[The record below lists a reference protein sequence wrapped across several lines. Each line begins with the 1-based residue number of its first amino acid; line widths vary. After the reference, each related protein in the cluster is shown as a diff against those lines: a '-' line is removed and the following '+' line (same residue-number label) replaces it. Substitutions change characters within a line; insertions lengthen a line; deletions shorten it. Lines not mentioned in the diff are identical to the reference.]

1 MKMFILDKVGKIR
14 LLFVQ
19 YHFVFWI
26 KKNMIKFLK
35 KILIILVFLFPF
47 SKAHTHEKIASSMCN
62 VFINKIIENYD
73 QIKDHYYLGS
83 EDEVYG
89 FSIENTWDP
98 NLLYEYDDGTK
109 TIGDI
114 KFKRDNEGNIFILNV
129 YPNYASKVNFKPGDK
144 IIEINKTKTKN
155 YTDEEINKILDDKEN
170 KVEISF
176 VNNQNQ
182 KFNETLKTY
191 SNYTIS
197 KYLDF
202 KINSFNSINN
212 RTFETDFIIEYS
224 ASAEMYDGVKKDD
237 YSDMDN
243 DLLFKLAKET
253 FYKKNG
259 DDEWYAYCQFTDEE
273 VNQMQL
279 FSPGWDVKLRNLS
292 FKSKDT
298 SDTNTS
304 LKIYDE
310 INGYD
315 FESVDVVST
324 FKGQVRVKNNFDL
337 RNFPFDKQKIVF
349 SFYETVDPDV
359 TIEPLSSVYSN
370 LDIIKNKEN
379 LINGWNLIDYR
390 LVGHNYQEQGFFD
403 DKFANGLDII
413 LEIERESSYYVYK
426 IILPIILILM
436 VCWSVIWITPR
447 ELEARLTVTIV
458 CLLSLIAY
466 NFVIDSE
473 IPKLEYLTIMDWIIF
488 TSYIFATVPNF
499 LCIISHK
506 LYNSNKSLCL
516 KIENRAKFIGPM
528 MYIAVVLLIISY
540 NVNIEPEHSA
550 QALKVLAK

>member
-1 MKMFILDKVGKIR
+1 MKMIILDKVGKIR

-35 KILIILVFLFPF
+35 KLLIILVFLFPF
-47 SKAHTHEKIASSMCN
+47 SKAHTHEKIANSMCN

-83 EDEVYG
+83 ENELYG

-98 NLLYEYDDGTK
+98 NLLYKYDDGTK

-349 SFYETVDPDV
+349 SFYETADPDV
-359 TIEPLSSVYSN
+359 VIEPLSSVYSN

>member
-1 MKMFILDKVGKIR
+1 MKMIILDKVGKIR

-35 KILIILVFLFPF
+35 KILIILVFLFPL
-47 SKAHTHEKIASSMCN
+47 SKAHTHEKIANSMCN

-83 EDEVYG
+83 EEELYG
-89 FSIENTWDP
+89 FTIEHTWDP
-98 NLLYEYDDGTK
+98 DLLNNYDDGTK

-129 YPNYASKVNFKPGDK
+129 YSNYASKVNFSPGDK
-144 IIEINKTKTKN
+144 IVQINKTKTKN
-155 YTDEEINKILDDKEN
+155 YTDDEINKIFDDKEN
-170 KVEISF
+170 KVEITF
-176 VNNQNQ
+176 INNQNQ
-182 KFNETLKTY
+182 KSTETLLTY
-191 SNYTIS
+191 SHYKIS

-224 ASAEMYDGVKKDD
+224 ASAEMYDGVNKDD

-243 DLLFKLAKET
+243 DQLFKITKET
-253 FYKKNG
+253 FYKKNK
-259 DDEWYAYCQFTDEE
+259 DDEWYGKCEFTDEE
-273 VNQMQL
+273 TNQMQL
-279 FSPGWDVKLRNLS
+279 FSPGWDFKLKNLS

-298 SDTNTS
+298 SDTLTS
-304 LKIYDE
+304 LTLYDE
-310 INGYD
+310 IGGYD

-324 FKGQVRVKNNFDL
+324 FKGQVRIKNNFDL

-349 SFYETVDPDV
+349 SFYETADPDV
-359 TIEPLSSVYSN
+359 VIEPLSSVYSN

-413 LEIERESSYYVYK
+413 LEVERESSYYVYK

-540 NVNIEPEHSA
+540 NVNIEPEHST

>member
-1 MKMFILDKVGKIR
+1 MKMIILDKVGKIR

-35 KILIILVFLFPF
+35 KLLIILVFLFPF
-47 SKAHTHEKIASSMCN
+47 SKVHTHEKIANSMCN

-83 EDEVYG
+83 ENELYG

-98 NLLYEYDDGTK
+98 NLLYKYDDGTK

-191 SNYTIS
+191 TNYTIS

-237 YSDMDN
+237 YSDMNN

-349 SFYETVDPDV
+349 SFYETADPDV
-359 TIEPLSSVYSN
+359 VIEPLSSVYSN

>member
-1 MKMFILDKVGKIR
+1 MKMIILDKVGKIR

-35 KILIILVFLFPF
+35 KILIILVFLFPL
-47 SKAHTHEKIASSMCN
+47 SKAHTHEKIANSMCN
-62 VFINKIIENYD
+62 AFINKIIKNYD

-83 EDEVYG
+83 ENELYG

-155 YTDEEINKILDDKEN
+155 YTDEEINKILDDKDN

-176 VNNQNQ
+176 ANNQNQ

-191 SNYTIS
+191 TNYTIS

-349 SFYETVDPDV
+349 SFYETADPDV
-359 TIEPLSSVYSN
+359 VIEPLSSVYSN

>member
-1 MKMFILDKVGKIR
+1 MKMIILDKVGKIR

-35 KILIILVFLFPF
+35 KLLIILVFLFPF
-47 SKAHTHEKIASSMCN
+47 SKAHTHEKIANSMCN

-83 EDEVYG
+83 ENELYG

-98 NLLYEYDDGTK
+98 NLLYKYDDGTK

-191 SNYTIS
+191 TNYTIS

-349 SFYETVDPDV
+349 SFYETADPDV
-359 TIEPLSSVYSN
+359 VIEPLSSVYSN

>member
-1 MKMFILDKVGKIR
+1 MKMIILDKVGKIR

-19 YHFVFWI
+19 YHFIFWI

-35 KILIILVFLFPF
+35 KLLIILVFLFPL
-47 SKAHTHEKIASSMCN
+47 SKAHTHEKIANSMCN
-62 VFINKIIENYD
+62 AFINKIIKNYD

-83 EDEVYG
+83 ENELYG
-89 FSIENTWDP
+89 FSIESTWDP

-155 YTDEEINKILDDKEN
+155 YTDEEINKILDDKDN

-176 VNNQNQ
+176 ANNQNQ

-191 SNYTIS
+191 TNYTIS

-349 SFYETVDPDV
+349 SFYETADPDV
-359 TIEPLSSVYSN
+359 VIEPLSSVYSN

>member
-1 MKMFILDKVGKIR
+1 
-14 LLFVQ
+14 
-19 YHFVFWI
+19 
-26 KKNMIKFLK
+26 MIKFLK

-47 SKAHTHEKIASSMCN
+47 SKAHTHEKIANSMCN

-83 EDEVYG
+83 ENELYG

-98 NLLYEYDDGTK
+98 NLLYKYDDGTK

-155 YTDEEINKILDDKEN
+155 YTDEEINKILDDKDN

-176 VNNQNQ
+176 ANNQNQ

-191 SNYTIS
+191 TNYTIS

-349 SFYETVDPDV
+349 SFYETADPDV
-359 TIEPLSSVYSN
+359 VIEPLSSVYSN

>member
-1 MKMFILDKVGKIR
+1 MKMIILDKVGKIR

-35 KILIILVFLFPF
+35 KLLIILVFLFPF
-47 SKAHTHEKIASSMCN
+47 SKAHTHEKIANSMCN

-83 EDEVYG
+83 ENELYG

-155 YTDEEINKILDDKEN
+155 YTDEEINKILDDKDN

-176 VNNQNQ
+176 ANNQNQ

-191 SNYTIS
+191 TNYTIS

-237 YSDMDN
+237 YSDMNN

-349 SFYETVDPDV
+349 SFYETADPDV
-359 TIEPLSSVYSN
+359 VIEPLSSVYSN

>member
-1 MKMFILDKVGKIR
+1 MKMIILDKVGKIR

-35 KILIILVFLFPF
+35 KILIILVFLFPL
-47 SKAHTHEKIASSMCN
+47 SKAHTHEKIANSMCN

-83 EDEVYG
+83 EEELYG
-89 FSIENTWDP
+89 FTIEHTWDP
-98 NLLYEYDDGTK
+98 DLLYNYDDGTK

-129 YPNYASKVNFKPGDK
+129 YPNYASKVNFSPGDK

-155 YTDEEINKILDDKEN
+155 YTDDEINKIFDDKEN
-170 KVEISF
+170 KVEITF
-176 VNNQNQ
+176 INNQNQ
-182 KFNETLKTY
+182 KSTETLSTY
-191 SNYTIS
+191 SHYKIS

-224 ASAEMYDGVKKDD
+224 ASAEMYDGIKKDD

-243 DLLFKLAKET
+243 DQLFKITKET
-253 FYKKNG
+253 FYKKNK
-259 DDEWYAYCQFTDEE
+259 DSEWYGKCEYTDEE
-273 VNQMQL
+273 INQMQL
-279 FSPGWDVKLRNLS
+279 FSPGWDFKLKNLS

-298 SDTNTS
+298 FDTLTS
-304 LKIYDE
+304 LTIYDE
-310 INGYD
+310 IGGYD

-324 FKGQVRVKNNFDL
+324 FKGQVRIKNNFDL

-349 SFYETVDPDV
+349 SFYETADPDV
-359 TIEPLSSVYSN
+359 VIEPLSSVYSN

-506 LYNSNKSLCL
+506 LYYSNKGLCL
-516 KIENRAKFIGPM
+516 TIENRAKFIGPM

-540 NVNIEPEHSA
+540 NVNIEPEHST

>member
-1 MKMFILDKVGKIR
+1 MKMIILDKVGKIR

-35 KILIILVFLFPF
+35 KILIVLVFLFPL
-47 SKAHTHEKIASSMCN
+47 SKAHTHEKIANSMCN
-62 VFINKIIENYD
+62 AFINKIIKNYD

-83 EDEVYG
+83 ENELYG

-191 SNYTIS
+191 TNYTIS

-237 YSDMDN
+237 YSDMNN

-349 SFYETVDPDV
+349 SFYETADPDV
-359 TIEPLSSVYSN
+359 VIEPLSSVYSN

>member
-47 SKAHTHEKIASSMCN
+47 SKAHTHEKIANSMCN

>member
-1 MKMFILDKVGKIR
+1 MKMIILDKVGKIR

-155 YTDEEINKILDDKEN
+155 YTDEEINKILDDKDN

-191 SNYTIS
+191 TNYTIS

-349 SFYETVDPDV
+349 SFYETADPDV
-359 TIEPLSSVYSN
+359 VIEPLSSVYSN

>member
-1 MKMFILDKVGKIR
+1 MKMIILDKVGKIR

-35 KILIILVFLFPF
+35 KLLIILVFLFPF
-47 SKAHTHEKIASSMCN
+47 SKVHTHEKIANSMCN

-83 EDEVYG
+83 ENELYG

-98 NLLYEYDDGTK
+98 NLLYKYDDGTK

-155 YTDEEINKILDDKEN
+155 YTDEEINKIFDDKEN

-191 SNYTIS
+191 TNYTIS

-237 YSDMDN
+237 YSDMNN

-349 SFYETVDPDV
+349 SFYETADPDV
-359 TIEPLSSVYSN
+359 VIEPLSSVYSN

>member
-1 MKMFILDKVGKIR
+1 MKMIILDKVGKIR

-35 KILIILVFLFPF
+35 KLLIILVFLFPF
-47 SKAHTHEKIASSMCN
+47 SKAHTHEKIANSMCN

-83 EDEVYG
+83 ENELYG

-98 NLLYEYDDGTK
+98 NLLYKYDDGTK

-191 SNYTIS
+191 TNYTIS

-237 YSDMDN
+237 YSDMNN

-349 SFYETVDPDV
+349 SFYETADPDV
-359 TIEPLSSVYSN
+359 VIEPLSSVYSN

>member
-1 MKMFILDKVGKIR
+1 
-14 LLFVQ
+14 
-19 YHFVFWI
+19 
-26 KKNMIKFLK
+26 MIKFLK

-47 SKAHTHEKIASSMCN
+47 SKAHTHEKIANSMCN

>member
-1 MKMFILDKVGKIR
+1 MKMIILDKVGKIR

-35 KILIILVFLFPF
+35 KILIILVFLFPL
-47 SKAHTHEKIASSMCN
+47 SKAHTHEKIANSMCN
-62 VFINKIIENYD
+62 AFINKIIENYD

-83 EDEVYG
+83 ENELYG

-155 YTDEEINKILDDKEN
+155 YTDEEINKILDDKDN

-182 KFNETLKTY
+182 KLNETLKTY
-191 SNYTIS
+191 TNYTIS

-349 SFYETVDPDV
+349 SFYETADPDV
-359 TIEPLSSVYSN
+359 VIEPLSSVYSN

>member
-1 MKMFILDKVGKIR
+1 MKMIILDKVGKIR

-35 KILIILVFLFPF
+35 KILIILVFLFPL
-47 SKAHTHEKIASSMCN
+47 SKAHTHEKIANSMCN
-62 VFINKIIENYD
+62 AFINKIIENYD

-83 EDEVYG
+83 ENELYG

-155 YTDEEINKILDDKEN
+155 YTDEEINKILDDKDN

-191 SNYTIS
+191 TNYTIT

-304 LKIYDE
+304 LKLYDE
-310 INGYD
+310 ISGYD

-349 SFYETVDPDV
+349 SFYETADPDV
-359 TIEPLSSVYSN
+359 VIEPLSSVYSN

-528 MYIAVVLLIISY
+528 MYVAIVLLIISY

>member
-1 MKMFILDKVGKIR
+1 MKMIILDKVGKIR

-47 SKAHTHEKIASSMCN
+47 SKAHTHEKIANSMCN

>member
-1 MKMFILDKVGKIR
+1 MKMIILDKVGKIR
-14 LLFVQ
+14 LLFVH

-35 KILIILVFLFPF
+35 KILIILVFLFPL
-47 SKAHTHEKIASSMCN
+47 SKAHTHEKIANSMCN
-62 VFINKIIENYD
+62 AFINKIIENYD

-83 EDEVYG
+83 ENELYG

-155 YTDEEINKILDDKEN
+155 YTDEEINKILDDKDN

-176 VNNQNQ
+176 ANNQNQ

-191 SNYTIS
+191 TNYTIS

-349 SFYETVDPDV
+349 SFYETADPDV
-359 TIEPLSSVYSN
+359 VIEPLSSVYSN

>member
-1 MKMFILDKVGKIR
+1 MKMIILDKIGKIR

-35 KILIILVFLFPF
+35 KILIILVFLFPL
-47 SKAHTHEKIASSMCN
+47 SKAHTHEKIANSMCN
-62 VFINKIIENYD
+62 AFINKIIKNYD

-83 EDEVYG
+83 ENELYG

-155 YTDEEINKILDDKEN
+155 YTDEEINKILDDKDN

-176 VNNQNQ
+176 ANNQNQ

-191 SNYTIS
+191 TNYTIS

-349 SFYETVDPDV
+349 SFYETADPDV
-359 TIEPLSSVYSN
+359 VIEPLSSVYSN

>member
-1 MKMFILDKVGKIR
+1 MKMIILDKVGKIR

-35 KILIILVFLFPF
+35 KILIILVFLFPL
-47 SKAHTHEKIASSMCN
+47 SKAHTHEKIANSMCN
-62 VFINKIIENYD
+62 AFINKIIENYD

-83 EDEVYG
+83 ENELYG

-155 YTDEEINKILDDKEN
+155 YTDEEINKILDDKDN

-191 SNYTIS
+191 TNYTIS

-349 SFYETVDPDV
+349 SFYETADPDV
-359 TIEPLSSVYSN
+359 VIEPLSSVYSN

>member
-1 MKMFILDKVGKIR
+1 MKMIILDKVGKIR

-35 KILIILVFLFPF
+35 KILIILVFLFPL
-47 SKAHTHEKIASSMCN
+47 SKAHTHEKIANSMCN

-83 EDEVYG
+83 EEELYG
-89 FSIENTWDP
+89 FTIEHTWDP
-98 NLLYEYDDGTK
+98 DLLNNYDDGTK

-129 YPNYASKVNFKPGDK
+129 YPNYASKVNFSPGDK

-155 YTDEEINKILDDKEN
+155 YTDDEINKIFDDKEN
-170 KVEISF
+170 KVEITF
-176 VNNQNQ
+176 INNQNQ
-182 KFNETLKTY
+182 KSTETLSTY
-191 SNYTIS
+191 SHYKIS

-224 ASAEMYDGVKKDD
+224 ASAEMYDGIKKDD

-243 DLLFKLAKET
+243 DQLFKITKET
-253 FYKKNG
+253 FYKKNK
-259 DDEWYAYCQFTDEE
+259 DDEWYGKCEFTDEE
-273 VNQMQL
+273 INQMQL
-279 FSPGWDVKLRNLS
+279 FSPGWDFKLKNLS

-298 SDTNTS
+298 SDTLTS
-304 LKIYDE
+304 LSIYDE
-310 INGYD
+310 IGGYD

-324 FKGQVRVKNNFDL
+324 FKGQVRIKNNFDL

-349 SFYETVDPDV
+349 SFYETADPDV
-359 TIEPLSSVYSN
+359 VIEPLSSVYSN

-540 NVNIEPEHSA
+540 NVILFYNII
-550 QALKVLAK
+550 

>member
-1 MKMFILDKVGKIR
+1 MKMIILDKVGKIR

-35 KILIILVFLFPF
+35 KILIILVFLFPL
-47 SKAHTHEKIASSMCN
+47 SKAHTHEKIANSMCN
-62 VFINKIIENYD
+62 AFINKIIENYD

-83 EDEVYG
+83 EEELYG
-89 FSIENTWDP
+89 FTIEHTWDP
-98 NLLYEYDDGTK
+98 DLLNNYDDGTK

-191 SNYTIS
+191 TNYTIS

-237 YSDMDN
+237 YSDMNN

-298 SDTNTS
+298 SETNTS

-349 SFYETVDPDV
+349 SFYETADPDV
-359 TIEPLSSVYSN
+359 VIEPLSSVYSN

>member
-35 KILIILVFLFPF
+35 KILIILVFLFPL
-47 SKAHTHEKIASSMCN
+47 SKAHTHEKIANSMCN

>member
-1 MKMFILDKVGKIR
+1 MKMIILDKVGKIR

-35 KILIILVFLFPF
+35 KILIILVFLFPL
-47 SKAHTHEKIASSMCN
+47 SKAHTHEKIANSMCN

-83 EDEVYG
+83 EEELYG
-89 FSIENTWDP
+89 FTIEHTWDP
-98 NLLYEYDDGTK
+98 DLLNNYDDGTK

-129 YPNYASKVNFKPGDK
+129 YSNYASKVNFSPGDK
-144 IIEINKTKTKN
+144 IVQINKTKTKN
-155 YTDEEINKILDDKEN
+155 YTDDEINKIFDDKEN
-170 KVEISF
+170 KVEITF
-176 VNNQNQ
+176 INNQNQ
-182 KFNETLKTY
+182 KSTETLSTY
-191 SNYTIS
+191 SNYKIS

-224 ASAEMYDGVKKDD
+224 ASAEMYDGIEKDD

-253 FYKKNG
+253 FYKKNK
-259 DDEWYAYCQFTDEE
+259 DDEWYGKCEFTNEE
-273 VNQMQL
+273 INQMQL
-279 FSPGWDVKLRNLS
+279 FSPGWDFKLKNLS

-298 SDTNTS
+298 SDTLTS
-304 LKIYDE
+304 LSIYDE
-310 INGYD
+310 IGGYD

-324 FKGQVRVKNNFDL
+324 FKGQVRIKNNFDL

-349 SFYETVDPDV
+349 SFYETEDPDV
-359 TIEPLSSVYSN
+359 VIEPLSSVYSN